1 MTCVALLLLVLER
14 NWNQNRADQD
24 ERIPALQR
32 D

>member
-1 MTCVALLLLVLER
+1 MTCVALRLLVLEP

-24 ERIPALQR
+24 ERIPALHR